1 MFGISRGLKK
11 LNVLVSYFCQPAL
24 GYYGILITISLLVG
38 LIPLLQLS
46 GILNRLR
53 ELLNDI
59 KFRYF
64 LAILA
69 PIFLAFGL
77 VLLTKLSVFTINW
90 VLNQIEQEHTEIY
103 IGLGAVLGAIITII
117 GSFIT
122 GLFNQKSELK
132 KIEIEYDRQKRI
144 EDTKRLE
151 DKLQNLWEILV
162 KLDYEIIAVIKY
174 VNSIERNFENSYSQ
188 NNFQAVEFYI
198 STLNKLSNLE
208 TNAVYFQ
215 DKNSS
220 EVNNL
225 VAIGDIFFP
234 KIKERLIEYRG
245 ILSAI
250 IISMSILENMG
261 NREDFNTLTDQE
273 YEKIKEDI
281 KNHIANFKMNA
292 KFLRDTYYQINEFV
306 ENEAERLRLR
316 GE

>member
-234 KIKERLIEYRG
+234 KIRERLIEYRG